1 MQTEGNALHISV
13 RDQRLTLETSDG
25 RRRSYPISTSRF
37 GLGSEEG
44 SLKTPVGRF
53 RIAEKIGA
61 DAPAGTVFKNRRPVE
76 LKPEDAPA
84 EDLIMS
90 RILWLDGLESH
101 NANTKDRYIYIHGTN
116 DEERI
121 GQPASHGCIRMRN
134 ADLMEL
140 FALVD
145 VETPVRIEN

>member
-13 RDQRLTLETSDG
+13 LEQRLTLETSDG
-25 RRRSYPISTSRF
+25 HRRSYPISTSRF
-37 GLGSEEG
+37 GVGSEEG
-44 SLKTPVGRF
+44 SQKTPVGTF

-61 DAPAGTVFKNRRPVE
+61 DAPPGTVFKNREAVV
-76 LKPEDAPA
+76 LKPEHAPG
-84 EDLIMS
+84 EDLLMS
-90 RILWLDGLESH
+90 RILWLDGLESD

-134 ADLMEL
+134 ADRVEL

-145 VETPVRIEN
+145 VETPVRIEI